1 MNVRCAVIHVMSLK
15 RIVHIADSYRLMR
28 NLVISLWNLIWP
40 ILIVILSNTFYNV
53 CMKSMPSDV
62 NPFGALMVT
71 YLVAAL
77 ISSVGPSNIGA
88 GLSKINWTSVVLA
101 LAIVG
106 LEVGYVFVY
115 RAGWAV
121 SAASVV
127 ANIGLACVLVFV
139 GYFLYRENVSIN
151 QIVGIIVCMFGLVLI
166 NM

>member
-1 MNVRCAVIHVMSLK
+1 MWK
-15 RIVHIADSYRLMR
+15 
-28 NLVISLWNLIWP
+28 LIWP

-71 YLVAAL
+71 YLVAA
-77 ISSVGPSNIGA
+77 IFSAIIFVFSVGPSNIGD
-88 GLSKINWTSVVLA
+88 GLSKINWTSVILA

-121 SAASVV
+121 STASVV
-127 ANIGLACVLVFV
+127 ANIGLACVLIFV
-139 GYFLYRENVSIN
+139 GYFLYKENISIN
-151 QIVGIIVCMFGLVLI
+151 QIVGIVLCMFGLVLI
-166 NM
+166 NI

>member
-1 MNVRCAVIHVMSLK
+1 MKFNFT
-15 RIVHIADSYRLMR
+15 
-28 NLVISLWNLIWP
+28 NLLFFDIMWNLIWP
-40 ILIVILSNTFYNV
+40 ILIVLLSNTFYNI

-71 YLVAAL
+71 YLVAAIISAL
-77 ISSVGPSNIGA
+77 IFVFSVGPSNISV

-121 SAASVV
+121 STASVV
-127 ANIGLACVLVFV
+127 ANIGLACVLLVV
-139 GYFLYRENVSIN
+139 GYFLYRENVSMQ
-151 QIVGIIVCMFGLVLI
+151 QILGIFVCMFGLILI
-166 NM
+166 NL